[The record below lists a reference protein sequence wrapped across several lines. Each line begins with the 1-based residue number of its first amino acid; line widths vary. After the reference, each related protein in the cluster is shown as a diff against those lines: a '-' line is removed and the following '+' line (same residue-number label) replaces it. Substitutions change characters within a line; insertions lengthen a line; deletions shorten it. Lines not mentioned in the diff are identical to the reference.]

1 MPQEFPAIRLVA
13 LDLDGTLLNRE
24 GHVTPRTRAALQ
36 AAVDKGVYIVPA
48 TGRPLASLPPEVA
61 QLPGIRYVITCNG
74 AAVWDLGSDPVGAV
88 YSRYSNAKEHRT
100 STPVCLL
107 HSLMPVETAREAF
120 AVCESCHADLRI
132 FSDGYACTDAHS
144 IALAAARAAKK
155 DGTEAR
161 QPNDGRFTILRDAAE
176 WMSRNAFAIEKLCVF
191 FETPQ
196 QAAAALPR
204 FRAVPGVEIV
214 QGSPKNVEVT
224 AAGVDKGEAL
234 RALADRLGVPHE
246 CTLAVGDSE
255 NDRAMLQKAGVAA
268 VMANGIPE
276 IRALAHLVSKA
287 DCDHDAWPRYW
298 KPLASEPVFAAIFQH
313 FYRHLPDFSGHSSFL
328 CNVYKLLCKTLCL
341 LSITKDGLF
350 VYTSTIS
357 AYGGIAPTGA
367 NPTHRES
374 SNIKGEM
381 RYESHRR
388 KGLSDRHYP
397 CYRFQQR

>member
-1 MPQEFPAIRLVA
+1 MPQQFPAIRLVA

-74 AAVWDLGSDPVGAV
+74 AAVWDLGADPVGAV

-107 HSLMPVETAREAF
+107 HSLMPAETAREAF
-120 AVCESCHADLRI
+120 AVCESFHADLRI
-132 FSDGYACTDAHS
+132 FSDGYACTDARS
-144 IALAAARAAKK
+144 IALAAARAAQK
-155 DGTEAR
+155 DSTEAR

-191 FETPQ
+191 FDDPQ

-204 FRAVPGVEIV
+204 FYAVPGVEIV

-246 CTLAVGDSE
+246 STLAVGDSE

-268 VMANGIPE
+268 VMANGMPKIQ
-276 IRALAHLVSKA
+276 ALARLVSKA
-287 DCDHDAWPRYW
+287 DCDHDGVAEI
-298 KPLASEPVFAAIFQH
+298 LE
-313 FYRHLPDFSGHSSFL
+313 
-328 CNVYKLLCKTLCL
+328 TL
-341 LSITKDGLF
+341 
-350 VYTSTIS
+350 
-357 AYGGIAPTGA
+357 GI
-367 NPTHRES
+367 
-374 SNIKGEM
+374 
-381 RYESHRR
+381 
-388 KGLSDRHYP
+388 
-397 CYRFQQR
+397 

>member
-1 MPQEFPAIRLVA
+1 MPQKFPAIRLVA

-88 YSRYSNAKEHRT
+88 YSRYSNANEHRT

-132 FSDGYACTDAHS
+132 FSDGYACTDARS

-155 DGTEAR
+155 DSTEAR

-176 WMSRNAFAIEKLCVF
+176 WMSRNAFAVEKLCVF
-191 FETPQ
+191 FEDPQ

-214 QGSPKNVEVT
+214 QGSPKNVEAVSYT
-224 AAGVDKGEAL
+224 HL
-234 RALADRLGVPHE
+234 
-246 CTLAVGDSE
+246 TL
-255 NDRAMLQKAGVAA
+255 
-268 VMANGIPE
+268 P
-276 IRALAHLVSKA
+276 
-287 DCDHDAWPRYW
+287 
-298 KPLASEPVFAAIFQH
+298 
-313 FYRHLPDFSGHSSFL
+313 
-328 CNVYKLLCKTLCL
+328 
-341 LSITKDGLF
+341 
-350 VYTSTIS
+350 TIYS
-357 AYGGIAPTGA
+357 V
-367 NPTHRES
+367 
-374 SNIKGEM
+374 
-381 RYESHRR
+381 
-388 KGLSDRHYP
+388 
-397 CYRFQQR
+397 